1 MEEYS
6 YPGSEAH
13 LQVNLR
19 IQAICLNANSHNIMV
34 NIFYSLFLRGYQVI
48 NETTQIFVGYWG
60 NFRDNYETGT

>member
-1 MEEYS
+1 
-6 YPGSEAH
+6 
-13 LQVNLR
+13 
-19 IQAICLNANSHNIMV
+19 MV